1 MCVETR
7 KTNRD
12 WAQNWRW
19 PSWKIAP
26 LDFLLISFLAT
37 KRALPI
43 TLSVHAYVRPPNAY
57 YLPGHFD
64 CINIGIRLHPYLG
77 NIILLMNANIINAM
91 QCSNFG
97 CILAD
102 DYAGK
107 GWDCLAGKNA
117 MILEHWRCNFPTC

>member
-1 MCVETR
+1 MYICVWRQEKQTETGH
-7 KTNRD
+7 KTGD
-12 WAQNWRW
+12 G
-19 PSWKIAP
+19 P
-26 LDFLLISFLAT
+26 LGKLRLLISFLAT
-37 KRALPI
+37 KRPLPI
-43 TLSVHAYVRPPNAY
+43 TLSVHAYVRPTSAY

-107 GWDCLAGKNA
+107 GGDCLAGENA
-117 MILEHWRCNFPTC
+117 MIGALKV